1 MKTIDDDIR
10 KIEELED
17 GSSVYEVGPPPEKD
31 VKETSFYANLAV
43 KFSEEARKRLS
54 SFLLESIE
62 KDVEAR
68 QDWLTSVEKA
78 KQYLGF
84 SLEDLKDSPFS
95 QATRTFDTT
104 LSTALIRFYA
114 TTRAELLPQ
123 SGPAGFKINGN
134 SDEEI
139 ERKGEINRDWLN
151 YYLTVEDESYYS
163 DFERFLLYLGFY
175 GSGFKK
181 VYYDKL
187 LKRPLSRFIM
197 PDDFV
202 IDADCTSILESN
214 RLTHIL
220 HLSKREIILNQQND
234 IYRDVE
240 LPYLK
245 TLENTEEEGSSTPK
259 KKDDVDISVY
269 NKRSLFPIYEVHTY
283 LNLKDFTED
292 GDDSKTENTVPLPY
306 IVTIDKISKEILS
319 IRKNWEEQ
327 DVEKKRE
334 EYFVQYNYLPGF
346 GVYGIGLAH
355 LIGSNAIT
363 LTTILR
369 QLVDAGS
376 FKNLPGGLRAKGF
389 KQQNND
395 LVVGPGQFVEVDTGG
410 IPLAEAF
417 MPLPYAE
424 PSGALRE
431 LRLEIINQC
440 KELASTSEMGMLD
453 SKEDIPTGT
462 TLALLETNNRIQ
474 SAVLRSI
481 HVSFSRELQ
490 LIDKIFRKTLDK
502 KEFSFNDTQNSI
514 NTEDFAEEVVIIPV
528 SDPSINST
536 IQRMMKADSIMRT
549 ALQAPD
555 LHDLKEVL
563 RLNYEAQGL
572 DAKEIDKIL
581 IPEPEEEEIL
591 PLDPISENLNAMKDT
606 PLKAAI
612 WQDHAAH
619 KLVHGLFAEN
629 NQELQPV
636 IMAHIKEHEAFEY
649 LIQMQQ
655 LLGIELPPLEQIA
668 DPQVQNTLA
677 MAIAGALE
685 DTQSDTPERQAPI
698 DPNELIMAD
707 IQQKQAEIEARE
719 RIASQKTE
727 TDIFRAQLDFEK
739 EKAKI
744 ESAEDVASQ
753 KAETEM
759 LKTQL
764 DLEREKA
771 KIESTQEI
779 ASQKTET
786 EIFKTQLDFEKEKA
800 KIESAED
807 MAALKTQT
815 DSIKQG
821 V

>member
-17 GSSVYEVGPPPEKD
+17 GSSVYEVGPPPQ
-31 VKETSFYANLAV
+31 KEDEDSAFYANLAI

-62 KDVEAR
+62 KDIEAR

-84 SLEDLKDSPFS
+84 SLEDLKNTPFS

-114 TTRAELLPQ
+114 TSRAEMLPE
-123 SGPAGFKINGN
+123 SGPAGFKINGDSN
-134 SDEEI
+134 EEV
-139 ERKGEINRDWLN
+139 ERKGELTRDWLN
-151 YYLTVEDESYYS
+151 YYLTIQDKSYYS

-197 PDDFV
+197 PEDFV

-245 TLENTEEEGSSTPK
+245 SLENTEDEASSTQK

-292 GDDSKTENTVPLPY
+292 GADFKTENTVPLPY

-319 IRKNWEEQ
+319 IRKNWEET
-327 DVEKKRE
+327 DAEKNRE
-334 EYFVQYNYLPGF
+334 EYFIQYNYLPGF
-346 GVYGIGLAH
+346 GIYGIGLAH

-363 LTTILR
+363 LTTVLR

-417 MPLPYAE
+417 MPLPYSE

-431 LRLEIINQC
+431 LRLEIVNQC
-440 KELASTSEMGMLD
+440 KELASTSEMGMLE

-481 HVSFSRELQ
+481 HVSFTRELQ
-490 LIDKIFRKTLDK
+490 LIDKIFRKTLDQE
-502 KEFSFNDTQNSI
+502 EFSFSKQQYSI
-514 NTEDFAEEVVIIPV
+514 NANDFAEEVVIIPV
-528 SDPSINST
+528 SDPSINSAP
-536 IQRMMKADSIMRT
+536 QRMMKADSILRT

-555 LHDLKEVL
+555 LHNLREVL

-572 DAKEIDKIL
+572 DSQDIDKIL
-581 IPEPEEEEIL
+581 IPEPQEEEIL
-591 PLDPISENLNAMKDT
+591 PLDPVSENLNAMKNT

-619 KLVHGLFAEN
+619 KLVHGLFAET
-629 NQELQPV
+629 NQDLQPI

-655 LLGIELPPLEQIA
+655 LLGVELPPLEQIA
-668 DPQVQNTLA
+668 DPQVQNAIA
-677 MAIAGALE
+677 MAIAQSLE
-685 DTQSDTPERQAPI
+685 DVQANTPEQQAPI
-698 DPNELIMAD
+698 DPNQLIMAD
-707 IQQKQAEIEARE
+707 IEQKAAEIEARE
-719 RIASQKTE
+719 RMASQKTE
-727 TDIFRAQLDFEK
+727 TDIFKAQLDFEK

-744 ESAEDVASQ
+744 ESAEGV
-753 KAETEM
+753 
-759 LKTQL
+759 
-764 DLEREKA
+764 
-771 KIESTQEI
+771 
-779 ASQKTET
+779 ASQKTES

-807 MAALKTQT
+807 IAELKSQT
-815 DSIKQG
+815 ELIKNG

>member
-17 GSSVYEVGPPPEKD
+17 GSSVYEVGPPPQ
-31 VKETSFYANLAV
+31 KEDEDSAFYANLAI

-62 KDVEAR
+62 KDIEAR

-84 SLEDLKDSPFS
+84 SLEDLKNTPFS

-114 TTRAELLPQ
+114 TSRAEMLPE
-123 SGPAGFKINGN
+123 SGPAGFKINGDSN
-134 SDEEI
+134 EEV
-139 ERKGEINRDWLN
+139 ERKGELTRDWLN
-151 YYLTVEDESYYS
+151 YYLTIQDKSYYS

-197 PDDFV
+197 PEDFV

-245 TLENTEEEGSSTPK
+245 SLENTEDEASSTQK

-292 GDDSKTENTVPLPY
+292 GADFKTENTVPLPY

-319 IRKNWEEQ
+319 IRKNWEET
-327 DVEKKRE
+327 DAEKNRE
-334 EYFVQYNYLPGF
+334 EYFIQYNYLPGF
-346 GVYGIGLAH
+346 GIYGIGLAH

-363 LTTILR
+363 LTTVLR

-417 MPLPYAE
+417 MPLPYSE

-431 LRLEIINQC
+431 LRLEIVNQC
-440 KELASTSEMGMLD
+440 KELASTSEMGMLE

-481 HVSFSRELQ
+481 HVSFTRELQ
-490 LIDKIFRKTLDK
+490 LIDKIFRKTLDQE
-502 KEFSFNDTQNSI
+502 EFSFSKQQHSI
-514 NTEDFAEEVVIIPV
+514 NANDFAEEVVIIPV
-528 SDPSINST
+528 SDPSINSAP
-536 IQRMMKADSIMRT
+536 QRMMKADSILRT

-555 LHDLKEVL
+555 LHNLREVL

-572 DAKEIDKIL
+572 DSQDIDKIL
-581 IPEPEEEEIL
+581 IPEPQEEEIL
-591 PLDPISENLNAMKDT
+591 PLDPVSENLNAMKNT

-619 KLVHGLFAEN
+619 KLVHGLFAET
-629 NQELQPV
+629 NQDLQPI

-655 LLGIELPPLEQIA
+655 LLGVELPPLEQIA
-668 DPQVQNTLA
+668 DPQVQNAIA
-677 MAIAGALE
+677 MAIAQSLE
-685 DTQSDTPERQAPI
+685 DVQANTPEQQAPI
-698 DPNELIMAD
+698 DPNQLIMAD
-707 IQQKQAEIEARE
+707 IEQKAAEIEARE
-719 RIASQKTE
+719 RMASQKTE
-727 TDIFRAQLDFEK
+727 TDIFKAQLDFEK

-744 ESAEDVASQ
+744 ESAEGV
-753 KAETEM
+753 
-759 LKTQL
+759 
-764 DLEREKA
+764 
-771 KIESTQEI
+771 
-779 ASQKTET
+779 ASQKTES

-807 MAALKTQT
+807 IAELKSQT
-815 DSIKQG
+815 ELIKNG